1 MKSKVNKKMVVG
13 LVLVIII
20 VGVLSYGVASF
31 LPVIGDVNTPA
42 NSYIS
47 KYFIENSVPHTHAAN
62 IVTAVL
68 ADYRGFD
75 TLFETT
81 VLFLSGLTTLMVLST
96 KEKISEKN
104 KIDIIDDE
112 NTFGSMIMDSAFR
125 IVVPIIIIYGIYVLI
140 HGEISLGGGFQ
151 AGALLA
157 SAYLLDRII
166 PSFTS
171 LIGDIA
177 EEIALII
184 AGIGVFIY
192 AFTGILPM
200 FNGGNFLEYGKL
212 PFAAEAVADLHS
224 TGILMIEIGVTV
236 AVMGVIIAILEIV
249 LDRTDI

>member
-13 LVLVIII
+13 LVLVISI
-20 VGVLSYGVASF
+20 VGALSYGVASF
-31 LPVIGDVNTPA
+31 LPIIGDVNTPA
-42 NSYIS
+42 NTYIS

-96 KEKISEKN
+96 KEKISDKN
-104 KIDIIDDE
+104 RIDIIDDD

-184 AGIGVFIY
+184 AGVGVFIY